1 MSTPEP
7 PPARHPLNTAAV
19 IVLVVGLA
27 VTAVLLLAPMTADAS
42 SCGSVLANH
51 DPSIFTGEVA
61 CADALDARQ
70 VLAIA
75 VGAVTVLAAGV
86 LAIVAATQKANA
98 KVPPL
103 HQT

>member
-27 VTAVLLLAPMTADAS
+27 VTAVLLLAPITAAGS
-42 SCGSVLANH
+42 SCGSVLANQ
-51 DPSIFTGEVA
+51 DPNIFLGEGA
-61 CADALDARQ
+61 CVDALDARRMLAFVAG
-70 VLAIA
+70 VL
-75 VGAVTVLAAGV
+75 TVIAAGV

-103 HQT
+103 RQT